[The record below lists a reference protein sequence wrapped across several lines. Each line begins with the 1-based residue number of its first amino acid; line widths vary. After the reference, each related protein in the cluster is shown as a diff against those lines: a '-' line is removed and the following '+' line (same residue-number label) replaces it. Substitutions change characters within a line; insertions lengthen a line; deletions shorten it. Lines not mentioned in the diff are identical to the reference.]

1 MIPDNL
7 EGIDSDILSPINAW
21 MDKEK
26 FQIESDKLSKLFKDN
41 FIIYGDEVDYL
52 KVGGPV

>member
-26 FQIESDKLSKLFKDN
+26 FQIESEKLSKLFKDN